1 MREIRFDKYFVPATL
16 LVVITLLSSPLLF
29 PVSADNL
36 HYSKSSFVESQADP
50 QTALSRGRELLK
62 QGHADQALPSLE
74 TALNLF
80 TQANNRRGIAASEDA
95 LGDLY
100 MIQGQYKVALEHY
113 QKSYQAFVAG
123 RATDEKN
130 QAAANSAAARA
141 GSTASALTETAG
153 SAADNGFNANLMLA
167 KIGDTNY
174 RLRKMSEAGT
184 AYAMMSVKKPE
195 SATAK
200 TTRRFGGL
208 GGVLGGISTGHVS
221 VEAPTTG
228 AISLLEAKK
237 ELDEYRV
244 AIVYMTYELGMGRLA
259 YANNDM
265 ETARKHFQNALE
277 AGSGALP
284 VVAKMGQTR
293 RFRAAARTSLGDV
306 ALREGRYK
314 DAGKMFGDAA
324 KGAREDK
331 RLDLM
336 WPAQRGLGRS
346 LWMQAA
352 QEKDSKAAKMRED
365 SLASYR
371 DALKTIET
379 IRSGSLR
386 ADESRSTFLATTK
399 DVYDEASGAFA
410 EMALMSSGSVGRNPT
425 VREGAQE
432 KAEGRKQKA
441 ESGNPT
447 VSEGAQE
454 KAEGGNPTV
463 REGAQEK
470 AEGRK
475 QKAESGNPT
484 VSEGAIAFH
493 HRGTSPIVRESAI
506 LADLSGKALDYAAES
521 FRITEEGRARS
532 LLDMLG
538 EVNAQITEGVPAE
551 LLKRKQENLDRQQ
564 EIAEQLTGIS
574 LAADQKTKPSDLEAE
589 LDKLQTDFDDIE
601 NQIRVASP
609 RYAALTAAQ
618 PLALSEVQ
626 QKVLDDNTALLEY
639 SLGSDNSYLF
649 AVTRS
654 GVSLFKLPA
663 RSEVARLA
671 SEFRAQL
678 IPPKLQRRI
687 VGIDVAADQQR
698 GLGIVQGPSENL
710 AAFVAASNALYKAVV
725 EPATSVTGDKRLLI
739 AADGALNYIPF
750 EALVKNSDG
759 ADYASLN
766 YLVKTNEVVY
776 APSASVIGAIRGN
789 SPTVREGAT
798 KRILIVADPVFSAND
813 PRLKGPAQNSAETR
827 GLGLGLESAV
837 NDVVGDQPAGG
848 LHLARLSG
856 TRTEAEEISK
866 IARTGGNQPD
876 TWMDL
881 NASEDNV
888 RSRDIT
894 NYRIVHV
901 ATHGLLDAERPQFT
915 GVVLSLIGN
924 KTNDGFLRTDE
935 IFNLKLGSPL
945 VMLSA
950 CETGLGKEKRGEG
963 VMGLTRAFMYAGAP
977 TVGVSLWSVADKSTA
992 DLMTDF
998 YRRLLASSPQ
1008 PPASALRD
1016 AQLALITG
1024 KKYSAPFYWAPFV
1037 LVGEW
1042 R

>member
-29 PVSADNL
+29 PVSADIL
-36 HYSKSSFVESQADP
+36 HYSKSSLVESQADP
-50 QTALSRGRELLK
+50 PTALSRGRELLK

-174 RLRKMSEAGT
+174 RLRKMSDAGT

-221 VEAPTTG
+221 VEA
-228 AISLLEAKK
+228 
-237 ELDEYRV
+237 
-244 AIVYMTYELGMGRLA
+244 
-259 YANNDM
+259 NDM

-410 EMALMSSGSVGRNPT
+410 EMALMSSGSVGR
-425 VREGAQE
+425 
-432 KAEGRKQKA
+432 
-441 ESGNPT
+441 
-447 VSEGAQE
+447 
-454 KAEGGNPTV
+454 NPTV